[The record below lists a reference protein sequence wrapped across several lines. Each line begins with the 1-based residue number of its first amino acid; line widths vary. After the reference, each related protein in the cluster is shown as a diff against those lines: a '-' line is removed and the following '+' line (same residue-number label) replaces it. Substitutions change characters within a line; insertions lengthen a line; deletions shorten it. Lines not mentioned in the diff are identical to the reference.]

1 MALVEI
7 LPWAAGL
14 GLVLTLVVLTRRS
27 APPSPDAWKLPAG
40 LSLAFL
46 AWSLAAIAV
55 EGPTGFWPEHTRN
68 MWGNQIW
75 FDLLLG
81 VGTAWALLLPRARA
95 AGMEPWPWLA
105 LTLASGSIGLL
116 ATVARLLWLEAR
128 QPPSAR

>member
-1 MALVEI
+1 MSLVEV
-7 LPWAAGL
+7 LPWAAAL
-14 GLVLTLVVLTRRS
+14 GLVLTLVVLTRSS
-27 APPSPDAWKLPAG
+27 APPSPDAWKLPAA

-46 AWSLAAIAV
+46 AWSLAAIVV

-95 AGMEPWPWLA
+95 VGMQPWLWLA

-128 QPPSAR
+128 RTPPGS